1 MPAGKM
7 KRVKRNKRKAGPI
20 GRYRPKYTL
29 NTLQIQNVRPST
41 LRVPI
46 EVKQQFFCR
55 GLASSQQDGICLF
68 FNMSSPI
75 AISHTTGATSQLI
88 YDTTGGTNYAN
99 EIPQLAAMYQHG
111 HVLGSKLEYSIKFL
125 QHRPD
130 TTASGTIVDSNPNEL
145 VQGVYSGITKTNT
158 FPTASTQPNTLVAAH
173 NFRQQRVLCGAQSRY
188 DWNNNSQSVA
198 MSQGGTKR
206 INGVCNYS
214 PRKIL
219 GVKDVTDVNDLK
231 FNLGTVTGSTEETF
245 ACVNVQHDFSST
257 SPTGAIH
264 KTLFNDFYID
274 CKVTYMV
281 QVSEPSVTQG
291 DNLMVQPVGQQFNV
305 AVPNLAN
312 RHR

>member
-7 KRVKRNKRKAGPI
+7 NRYRRKPRARKRARGPI

-29 NTLQIQNVRPST
+29 NTLQISNVRPST
-41 LRVPI
+41 MRIPI

-55 GLASSQQDGICLF
+55 ALASSASDGCCLF

-75 AISHTTGATSQLI
+75 AISHTTGGTSQQ
-88 YDTTGGTNYAN
+88 
-99 EIPQLAAMYQHG
+99 IPQLAAMYQHG

-130 TTASGTIVDSNPNEL
+130 MTASGTIVDSNPNEL
-145 VQGVYSGITKTNT
+145 VQGVYS
-158 FPTASTQPNTLVAAH
+158 
-173 NFRQQRVLCGAQSRY
+173 
-188 DWNNNSQSVA
+188 
-198 MSQGGTKR
+198 QGGIKR

-245 ACVNVQHDFSST
+245 ACVNVQHDFTSS
-257 SPTGAIH
+257 SATGAIH
-264 KTLFNDFYID
+264 KTVL
-274 CKVTYMV
+274 VTKPT
-281 QVSEPSVTQG
+281 SSPT
-291 DNLMVQPVGQQFNV
+291 L
-305 AVPNLAN
+305 
-312 RHR
+312 H